1 MQLAILFWFYK
12 KPDICKDRLQLL
24 RQHNPTTPIY
34 GVYGG
39 DLAEADQYASQLNQ
53 YLDDFYVFPENKD
66 SHWKWLQGDLILAHW
81 YRERGKDLPWD
92 TVVIVQWDMLVFG
105 AIEQLFSMLQPGQI
119 LLSGLRPIKEIEND
133 WMWVMPKS
141 QDHRHTYLEFLEHIT
156 KTYDY
161 CQEPMACIFIAV
173 GLPRIFL
180 ERYAHI
186 EQPELG
192 FIEYRIPMYA
202 QIFGIPFCEDHP
214 FLADWGRIDPRNPIF
229 NAKNPVKRLLNAF
242 HRRVNPVPLNPWRDI
257 SLIPI
262 YRQLRKKAGF
272 RIFHPY
278 QRLFPIRKRQW
289 LMALWDELRRD
300 LDQLAQKANIH
311 SKG

>member
-1 MQLAILFWFYK
+1 MKLAILFWFYK
-12 KPDICKDRLQLL
+12 EPDVCKDRLKLL
-24 RQHNPTTPIY
+24 RQDNPTTPIY
-34 GVYGG
+34 GLYGG
-39 DLAEADQYASQLNQ
+39 DLATVGQYKSQLNQ
-53 YLDDFYVFPENKD
+53 YLDDFYTFPENKD
-66 SHWKWLQGDLILAHW
+66 SHWKWLQGDLLLTDW
-81 YRERGKDLPWD
+81 YRERGQYLSWD

-133 WMWVMPKS
+133 WMWVTPKN
-141 QDHRHTYLEFLEHIT
+141 QNHRQTYLEFLEHIT

-161 CQEPMACIFIAV
+161 DQEPMGCLFIAV
-173 GLPRIFL
+173 CLPRTFL
-180 ERYAHI
+180 ERYAYI
-186 EQPELG
+186 EQPDLG

-214 FLADWGRIDPRNPIF
+214 FQADWGRNDPRDPMF
-229 NAKNPVKRLLNAF
+229 RAKNPVKRLLNAF
-242 HRRVNPVPLNPWRDI
+242 HLKLNPIPLNPWRDI

-278 QRLFPIRKRQW
+278 QRLFPTQKRQW
-289 LMALWDELRRD
+289 LIALLDEFKRG
-300 LDQLAQKANIH
+300 LDRLVQKTNIQ